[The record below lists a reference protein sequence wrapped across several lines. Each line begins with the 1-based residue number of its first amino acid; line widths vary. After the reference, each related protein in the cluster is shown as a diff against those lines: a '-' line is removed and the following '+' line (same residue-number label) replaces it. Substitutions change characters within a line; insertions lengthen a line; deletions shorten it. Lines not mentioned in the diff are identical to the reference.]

1 MTDNDKIGDAKLM
14 TCVVVI
20 VLSLCCTQVVKS
32 DPPVASQL
40 AGVVLGVVATGAM
53 WSFLLREGR

>member
-1 MTDNDKIGDAKLM
+1 MTIEDKIRDAKLM
-14 TCVVVI
+14 TCVVVV
-20 VLSLCCTQVVKS
+20 VLSLCGTQVVKS

-40 AGVVLGVVATGAM
+40 AGVVLGTVVTGVV